1 MASKEKVLLCF
12 SGGKDSALALAEIQR
27 AGCYEIA
34 ALLTTI
40 TADYDRVSMHGIPT
54 SLLESQAE
62 SLGYPL
68 EKVLIT
74 AGADNAEYET
84 RMSELL
90 LRYRQKG
97 VGAVV
102 FGDLFLQDVREY
114 REANLAK
121 VNMQAIFPLWLK
133 PTDSLAEEFIT
144 AGFRAVI
151 TCVDSE
157 KLDGKFV
164 GRQFDWH
171 FLDDLPDS
179 VDPCG
184 ENGEFHS
191 FVYDG
196 PIFSSLIPHT
206 LGQTVVREDRFYF
219 IDLLPLSP

>member
-1 MASKEKVLLCF
+1 MASEEKVLLCF

-27 AGCYEIA
+27 AGRYEIA

-40 TADYDRVSMHGIPT
+40 TADYDRVSMLGIPT
-54 SLLESQAE
+54 SLLESQAA

-74 AGADNAEYET
+74 AGADNTEYED

-90 LRYRQKG
+90 LRYRNEG
-97 VGAVV
+97 VEAVA

-133 PTDSLAEEFIT
+133 STDSLAEEFIT
-144 AGFRAVI
+144 VGFRAVI

-164 GRQFDWH
+164 GRQFDRY

-179 VDPCG
+179 VEPCG

-196 PIFSSLIPHT
+196 PIFSSPIGHR
-206 LGQTVVREDRFYF
+206 LGQTVVREERFHF
-219 IDLLPLSP
+219 IGLLPI